1 MVRGVLVKW
10 GIVKLFLATE
20 TYNHLCLT
28 NRNSR
33 VEHSLHAGAAPSWIR
48 ACLIVCFFFC
58 CPWQCSQLLCCFP
71 HLWALESKRNGGFQS
86 WDIAKEEWETWSVL
100 LLCFSHHTQKHDS
113 TPAFIVAPTRASLD
127 FPSPC
132 LSCAA
137 VTWNSEGNLLTTELV
152 THPGAFSSAES
163 WSAYLDSDTVSYLSG
178 KIQLQSSS
186 SHRKWE
192 RGLEKGR
199 PPEIARSGICLRCTV
214 SAPCFGC
221 PEGVL
226 EVT

>member
-1 MVRGVLVKW
+1 MGNCEVVSGHRDLQS
-10 GIVKLFLATE
+10 F
-20 TYNHLCLT
+20 CLT

-71 HLWALESKRNGGFQS
+71 HLWALESKRNGAFQS

-137 VTWNSEGNLLTTELV
+137 ITWNSEGNLTAELV
-152 THPGAFSSAES
+152 THSGAFSSAES
-163 WSAYLDSDTVSYLSG
+163 WSAYLDSDTQFPICQEKYSYNHHHLTGNGKEVWKKAGPLKLPLLGYVWDAQHLLPVLAAQKVS
-178 KIQLQSSS
+178 
-186 SHRKWE
+186 
-192 RGLEKGR
+192 
-199 PPEIARSGICLRCTV
+199 
-214 SAPCFGC
+214 
-221 PEGVL
+221 
-226 EVT
+226 